1 MKTLKNSLWAVLIL
15 LFTSNI
21 NAQSS
26 KKELSLLHLP
36 EVYISE
42 GIDLMFISPEPIEF
56 VDLSTKD
63 LVGDLP
69 TKNIARVKIKER
81 NKKSKKEYKLH
92 LANGQRSCGVIT
104 IVGQSFMAQYRTVY
118 KEIRNGNPIT
128 NVQIQPQHMQP
139 LEFPKMKLSYT
150 ELMRFS
156 MDIYKQRKSERHPLR
171 REKEM
176 KLKLQLNN
184 VYVCGDYIFLD
195 ISMFNNSNLS
205 YDVEG
210 IKFTIED
217 KKIYKATNNQTI
229 TIKPIY
235 TLFDI
240 KNFRV
245 RYRNVFVFKK
255 FTFPNGKILKIRF
268 IENPI
273 SGRTIEL
280 KIKYSD
286 ILGADVL

>member
-1 MKTLKNSLWAVLIL
+1 MKTLKKSLLVVFTL
-15 LFTSNI
+15 LLATNI

-26 KKELSLLHLP
+26 KKQLSVMHLP

-42 GIDLMFISPEPIEF
+42 GINLMFISPEPIEF

-81 NKKSKKEYKLH
+81 SKNSKKEYKLQ
-92 LANGQRSCGVIT
+92 LSNGQKSCGVIT

-118 KEIRNGNPIT
+118 RDIRNGNPIT

-156 MDIYKQRKSERHPLR
+156 MDIYKKKKSERCPLR
-171 REKEM
+171 KEKDM

-184 VYVCGDYIFLD
+184 VYVLGDYIFLD

-205 YDVEG
+205 YDVED

-217 KKIYKATNNQTI
+217 KKIYKATNNQTV

-235 TLFDI
+235 DLFEI

-245 RYRNVFVFKK
+245 RYRNIFVFKK

-286 ILGADVL
+286 ILSADVL